1 MSKKKDVPQSEE
13 ALQPETV
20 PAENEQAEETNI
32 ADDIAELRTQLE
44 EAVKQREEYLNLAQR
59 VQADFENFRRRN
71 SGVRAEAYEDGARA
85 FIKTILPV
93 IDNLERALAAESND
107 QALKEGVTLVYRQ
120 LSDVLEKRGVTV
132 IDRTGE
138 KFDPALENAVMQGT
152 ADEGASLQ
160 KRSTPRISAA
170 QSKRR
175 SYPMNFGEKVKL
187 LRKRAHM
194 SQAALAAELGVS
206 TRTVQ
211 SYEKGQSYPKQ
222 RSIYAKLAA
231 LFNVE
236 QNYLLTESEA
246 FAVSANEQYGSRGKR
261 EAKELLAELTGLFAG
276 GEMSEEDM
284 DALMYEVQKAYIEA
298 KEANKRFSPKK

>member
-1 MSKKKDVPQSEE
+1 
-13 ALQPETV
+13 
-20 PAENEQAEETNI
+20 
-32 ADDIAELRTQLE
+32 
-44 EAVKQREEYLNLAQR
+44 
-59 VQADFENFRRRN
+59 
-71 SGVRAEAYEDGARA
+71 
-85 FIKTILPV
+85 
-93 IDNLERALAAESND
+93 
-107 QALKEGVTLVYRQ
+107 
-120 LSDVLEKRGVTV
+120 
-132 IDRTGE
+132 
-138 KFDPALENAVMQGT
+138 
-152 ADEGASLQ
+152 
-160 KRSTPRISAA
+160 
-170 QSKRR
+170 
-175 SYPMNFGEKVKL
+175 
-187 LRKRAHM
+187 M

-222 RSIYAKLAA
+222 RSIYAKLAV

-246 FAVSANEQYGSRGKR
+246 FAVSAYEQYGSRGKR

>member
-1 MSKKKDVPQSEE
+1 
-13 ALQPETV
+13 
-20 PAENEQAEETNI
+20 
-32 ADDIAELRTQLE
+32 
-44 EAVKQREEYLNLAQR
+44 
-59 VQADFENFRRRN
+59 
-71 SGVRAEAYEDGARA
+71 
-85 FIKTILPV
+85 
-93 IDNLERALAAESND
+93 
-107 QALKEGVTLVYRQ
+107 
-120 LSDVLEKRGVTV
+120 
-132 IDRTGE
+132 
-138 KFDPALENAVMQGT
+138 
-152 ADEGASLQ
+152 
-160 KRSTPRISAA
+160 
-170 QSKRR
+170 
-175 SYPMNFGEKVKL
+175 MNFGEKVKL

>member
-1 MSKKKDVPQSEE
+1 
-13 ALQPETV
+13 
-20 PAENEQAEETNI
+20 
-32 ADDIAELRTQLE
+32 
-44 EAVKQREEYLNLAQR
+44 
-59 VQADFENFRRRN
+59 
-71 SGVRAEAYEDGARA
+71 
-85 FIKTILPV
+85 
-93 IDNLERALAAESND
+93 
-107 QALKEGVTLVYRQ
+107 
-120 LSDVLEKRGVTV
+120 
-132 IDRTGE
+132 
-138 KFDPALENAVMQGT
+138 
-152 ADEGASLQ
+152 
-160 KRSTPRISAA
+160 
-170 QSKRR
+170 
-175 SYPMNFGEKVKL
+175 MNFGEKVKM
-187 LRKRAHM
+187 LRKGAHM

-222 RSIYAKLAA
+222 RSIYAKLAV

-246 FAVSANEQYGSRGKR
+246 FAVSANEHSRGKR

>member
-1 MSKKKDVPQSEE
+1 
-13 ALQPETV
+13 
-20 PAENEQAEETNI
+20 
-32 ADDIAELRTQLE
+32 
-44 EAVKQREEYLNLAQR
+44 
-59 VQADFENFRRRN
+59 
-71 SGVRAEAYEDGARA
+71 
-85 FIKTILPV
+85 
-93 IDNLERALAAESND
+93 
-107 QALKEGVTLVYRQ
+107 
-120 LSDVLEKRGVTV
+120 
-132 IDRTGE
+132 
-138 KFDPALENAVMQGT
+138 
-152 ADEGASLQ
+152 
-160 KRSTPRISAA
+160 
-170 QSKRR
+170 
-175 SYPMNFGEKVKL
+175 MNFGEKVKL

-222 RSIYAKLAA
+222 RAIYAKLAA

-261 EAKELLAELTGLFAG
+261 EAKELLVELTGLFAG

-298 KEANKRFSPKK
+298 KEANRRFSPKK

>member
-1 MSKKKDVPQSEE
+1 
-13 ALQPETV
+13 
-20 PAENEQAEETNI
+20 
-32 ADDIAELRTQLE
+32 
-44 EAVKQREEYLNLAQR
+44 
-59 VQADFENFRRRN
+59 
-71 SGVRAEAYEDGARA
+71 
-85 FIKTILPV
+85 
-93 IDNLERALAAESND
+93 
-107 QALKEGVTLVYRQ
+107 
-120 LSDVLEKRGVTV
+120 
-132 IDRTGE
+132 
-138 KFDPALENAVMQGT
+138 
-152 ADEGASLQ
+152 
-160 KRSTPRISAA
+160 
-170 QSKRR
+170 
-175 SYPMNFGEKVKL
+175 MNFGEKVKM

-298 KEANKRFSPKK
+298 KEANRRFSSKKTSSKDTE

>member
-1 MSKKKDVPQSEE
+1 
-13 ALQPETV
+13 
-20 PAENEQAEETNI
+20 
-32 ADDIAELRTQLE
+32 
-44 EAVKQREEYLNLAQR
+44 
-59 VQADFENFRRRN
+59 
-71 SGVRAEAYEDGARA
+71 
-85 FIKTILPV
+85 
-93 IDNLERALAAESND
+93 
-107 QALKEGVTLVYRQ
+107 
-120 LSDVLEKRGVTV
+120 
-132 IDRTGE
+132 
-138 KFDPALENAVMQGT
+138 
-152 ADEGASLQ
+152 
-160 KRSTPRISAA
+160 
-170 QSKRR
+170 
-175 SYPMNFGEKVKL
+175 MNFGEKVKL

-194 SQAALAAELGVS
+194 SQATLAAELGVS

-246 FAVSANEQYGSRGKR
+246 FAVSANEQYGSRGYGSRGKR

>member
-1 MSKKKDVPQSEE
+1 
-13 ALQPETV
+13 
-20 PAENEQAEETNI
+20 
-32 ADDIAELRTQLE
+32 
-44 EAVKQREEYLNLAQR
+44 
-59 VQADFENFRRRN
+59 
-71 SGVRAEAYEDGARA
+71 
-85 FIKTILPV
+85 
-93 IDNLERALAAESND
+93 
-107 QALKEGVTLVYRQ
+107 
-120 LSDVLEKRGVTV
+120 
-132 IDRTGE
+132 
-138 KFDPALENAVMQGT
+138 
-152 ADEGASLQ
+152 
-160 KRSTPRISAA
+160 
-170 QSKRR
+170 
-175 SYPMNFGEKVKL
+175 MNFGEKVKL

-276 GEMSEEDM
+276 GEMAEEDM
-284 DALMYEVQKAYIEA
+284 DSMMYEVQKAYIAA
-298 KEANKRFSPKK
+298 KEANKRFTPKKYLNNGQKND

>member
-1 MSKKKDVPQSEE
+1 
-13 ALQPETV
+13 
-20 PAENEQAEETNI
+20 
-32 ADDIAELRTQLE
+32 
-44 EAVKQREEYLNLAQR
+44 
-59 VQADFENFRRRN
+59 
-71 SGVRAEAYEDGARA
+71 
-85 FIKTILPV
+85 
-93 IDNLERALAAESND
+93 
-107 QALKEGVTLVYRQ
+107 
-120 LSDVLEKRGVTV
+120 
-132 IDRTGE
+132 
-138 KFDPALENAVMQGT
+138 
-152 ADEGASLQ
+152 
-160 KRSTPRISAA
+160 
-170 QSKRR
+170 
-175 SYPMNFGEKVKL
+175 
-187 LRKRAHM
+187 M

-231 LFNVE
+231 LFDVE

-284 DALMYEVQKAYIEA
+284 DALMYEMQKAYIEA

>member
-1 MSKKKDVPQSEE
+1 
-13 ALQPETV
+13 
-20 PAENEQAEETNI
+20 
-32 ADDIAELRTQLE
+32 
-44 EAVKQREEYLNLAQR
+44 
-59 VQADFENFRRRN
+59 
-71 SGVRAEAYEDGARA
+71 
-85 FIKTILPV
+85 
-93 IDNLERALAAESND
+93 
-107 QALKEGVTLVYRQ
+107 
-120 LSDVLEKRGVTV
+120 
-132 IDRTGE
+132 
-138 KFDPALENAVMQGT
+138 
-152 ADEGASLQ
+152 
-160 KRSTPRISAA
+160 
-170 QSKRR
+170 
-175 SYPMNFGEKVKL
+175 MNFGEKVKL

-222 RSIYAKLAA
+222 RAIYAKLAA

-261 EAKELLAELTGLFAG
+261 EAKELLVELTGLFAG

>member
-1 MSKKKDVPQSEE
+1 
-13 ALQPETV
+13 
-20 PAENEQAEETNI
+20 
-32 ADDIAELRTQLE
+32 
-44 EAVKQREEYLNLAQR
+44 
-59 VQADFENFRRRN
+59 
-71 SGVRAEAYEDGARA
+71 
-85 FIKTILPV
+85 
-93 IDNLERALAAESND
+93 
-107 QALKEGVTLVYRQ
+107 
-120 LSDVLEKRGVTV
+120 
-132 IDRTGE
+132 
-138 KFDPALENAVMQGT
+138 
-152 ADEGASLQ
+152 
-160 KRSTPRISAA
+160 
-170 QSKRR
+170 
-175 SYPMNFGEKVKL
+175 MNFGEKVKL

-246 FAVSANEQYGSRGKR
+246 FAVSANEQYGSRGNR

-298 KEANKRFSPKK
+298 KEANRRFSSKKNSSKDTE